1 MTEAAMVV
9 VERPKG
15 VMYSVV
21 LEYING
27 ILFLFFGYLALL
39 EGFIPFLNFI
49 LGFLMIIVGYGL
61 WKLKK
66 WGYQV
71 TKILAIYVIIT
82 SILNFLMYFYFDFIS
97 LIIQIII
104 IYILTRPEIKEV
116 FGIIGFLS

>member
-1 MTEAAMVV
+1 MTEGAMVV

-21 LEYING
+21 LEFFNG

-39 EGFIPFLNFI
+39 AGFLPYLNFI
-49 LGFLMIIVGYGL
+49 MGFIMLGVGYGL
-61 WKLKK
+61 WILKR
-66 WGYQV
+66 WGYQG
-71 TKILAIYVIIT
+71 TKLLAIYVIIT
-82 SILNFLMYFYFDFIS
+82 SILIFDFIS

-104 IYILTRPEIKEV
+104 IYILSRSEIKEV